1 MRRAPSPARLPPAAA
16 VLGKTVKKRAVS
28 TAAEPGAC
36 CDGRL
41 YGHGGRQNMPPTRR
55 PTAIKGLAR
64 LCVAAQP

>member
-36 CDGRL
+36 RDGRL
-41 YGHGGRQNMPPTRR
+41 YGHER
-55 PTAIKGLAR
+55 PSKYAADTASDR
-64 LCVAAQP
+64 N